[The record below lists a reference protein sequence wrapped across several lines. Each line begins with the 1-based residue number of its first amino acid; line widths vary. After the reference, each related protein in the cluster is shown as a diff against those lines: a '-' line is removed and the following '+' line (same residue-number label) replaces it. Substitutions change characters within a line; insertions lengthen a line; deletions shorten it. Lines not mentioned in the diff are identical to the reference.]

1 MRQYG
6 DENIVGCIVGNKI
19 DLPNREVTTNEAS
32 KLAET
37 NGMFYMETSAL
48 DGTGVKTAFRL
59 DFGSE
64 TCSTLFSNMAK
75 NVSKHDQR
83 SFNLY
88 HVLTRL
94 TVMERIYKIVSARQ
108 AARKKIRADDGI
120 SSNVVSLGNN
130 SGEENQTFMSKCTNC
145 SN

>member
-64 TCSTLFSNMAK
+64 TF
-75 NVSKHDQR
+75 
-83 SFNLY
+83 Y
-88 HVLTRL
+88 
-94 TVMERIYKIVSARQ
+94 IIVFFLNSVE
-108 AARKKIRADDGI
+108 
-120 SSNVVSLGNN
+120 NSLC
-130 SGEENQTFMSKCTNC
+130 F
-145 SN
+145 